1 MKPLEPI
8 LKMPQRPQELRCCK
22 ELLVS
27 KVPCSSAWVGGTRE
41 RGYPPLTS
49 GVHRRVKSQVPDY
62 LPRTT
67 GAKSL

>member
-41 RGYPPLTS
+41 RGYNSGSLVRIRFGPKHRAICTFFGRPETS
-49 GVHRRVKSQVPDY
+49 
-62 LPRTT
+62 
-67 GAKSL
+67 